1 MKSDARTR
9 YTEKVIRDSF
19 LSLLKEKHYSRI
31 TVKEVCEKAEINRA
45 TFYNHYK
52 DVYDL
57 MDHME
62 DALLSDVDTLI
73 QEADFTDLS
82 AHLTMLLS
90 HMREEGPVWL
100 ALISENGKPEILTE
114 IGRHITH
121 ASLPLLKANMKG
133 KSEQEVRFLYFF
145 IMNGSVG
152 GMSQW
157 LQGGCRIPE
166 EEVAEALAE
175 ASGRCTGRKSRRWK

>member
-100 ALISENGKPEILTE
+100 AL
-114 IGRHITH
+114 
-121 ASLPLLKANMKG
+121 KANMKG

-152 GMSQW
+152 VMSQW

-166 EEVAEALAE
+166 EEVAEALTE
-175 ASGRCTGRKSRRWK
+175 AIGRCTGRKSRRWK